1 MPVEYIH
8 RVKMKAAKKHFENSG
23 INVNEVMY
31 EVGYSDIKA
40 FRTVFKKMTGLS
52 PVKYTKIYTVEA
64 AAV

>member
-1 MPVEYIH
+1 
-8 RVKMKAAKKHFENSG
+8 
-23 INVNEVMY
+23 MY

-52 PVKYTKIYTVEA
+52 PVKYTNRYTVEG